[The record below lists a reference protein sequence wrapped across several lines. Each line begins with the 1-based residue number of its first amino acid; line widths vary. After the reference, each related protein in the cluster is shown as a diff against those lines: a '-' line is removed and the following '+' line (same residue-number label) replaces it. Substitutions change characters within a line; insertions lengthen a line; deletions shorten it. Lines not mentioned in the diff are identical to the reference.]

1 MLTARFEQFNSLSSW
16 VDGSQIYDN
25 SERNATFLR
34 TRNFRNGRSA
44 LCASIGAKSNERLSV
59 VVVFVIGHALSKCQ
73 SLKRRS
79 VSYYHLCTNSVAITY
94 VRGVLYVQVV
104 CESARIRCVTVDV
117 RVICSCRRYLDA
129 RACN

>member
-34 TRNFRNGRSA
+34 TRNFRNGKSA
-44 LCASIGAKSNERLSV
+44 LCAPIDAETDERLSV
-59 VVVFVIGHALSKCQ
+59 VLVYVIGHARSKCQ

-79 VSYYHLCTNSVAITY
+79 VSYYHLCPNSVTVTY
-94 VRGVLYVQVV
+94 VRGVLHVQVV